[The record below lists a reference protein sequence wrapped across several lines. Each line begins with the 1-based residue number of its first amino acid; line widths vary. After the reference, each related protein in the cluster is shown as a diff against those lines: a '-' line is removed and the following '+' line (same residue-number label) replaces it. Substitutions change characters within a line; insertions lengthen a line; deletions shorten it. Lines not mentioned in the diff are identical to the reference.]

1 MHLWILQD
9 VCMALATSHRQ
20 THLILLPIIHFTYEK
35 LTTFLLQVDGLYSL
49 NLPIKILCCDTTDS
63 AILDLAVS
71 YHLPRF
77 VAAHEI
83 VHLSVV
89 ASTAAKKYIFCRKVF
104 RNTRNSVKI
113 ETLRHLILCLNVQYL

>member
-1 MHLWILQD
+1 MKN
-9 VCMALATSHRQ
+9 S
-20 THLILLPIIHFTYEK
+20 P
-35 LTTFLLQVDGLYSL
+35 TFLLQFDGLYSL

-77 VAAHEI
+77 LAAHEI

-113 ETLRHLILCLNVQYL
+113 ETLQHLTLYNTSKQSNQDSNRATPKIPIRLTSQKSHTLTTLI